1 MQRVLRYTILGAIGG
16 LLGWLVVEP
25 INSLTPPNDVPMPYG
40 HILALGGLIGL
51 FVGVAL
57 GVAEALSGVSPRDAV
72 KSVVVS
78 VPIGIIGGALG
89 LAVGNAFYMPMHN
102 IAFGGG
108 QPAAPSVFGF
118 MLELVGRS
126 LGWAFFGLFLGLS
139 QGLAVENAKK
149 LVNGAIGGLI
159 GGGLGGF
166 IFALLDFIN
175 GSRAFAVPVEFMRLI
190 GFTVTAGVI
199 GLFIGLIEELTKQAS
214 LVHLKGRNEGRE
226 FLIFKRET
234 YIGRDE
240 LLDVPIFGDPDVEP
254 RHCVIYADART
265 HRIQDLN
272 TAAGTLVNGQRIT
285 QPHILKDGDI
295 IQLGMTKLK
304 FRDKATRRLVSG
316 SDYQAS
322 SSRIPTSQHVCPF
335 CGGIKDASG
344 RCDCTVGG
352 NYSHTS
358 QPTVQTPMSPLYQ
371 TQQAQSDVQQTVPI
385 SLSQD
390 VAAAAGAPKLVGISG
405 PYAGQTY
412 ILADGI
418 TIGRESGC
426 GIALSTDNT
435 VSRSHARVAFES
447 GEWVI
452 YDSGSSNGTYVNG
465 VRVTRSTLSSGDLV
479 QIGGTKF
486 RFEF

>member
-1 MQRVLRYTILGAIGG
+1 MQRVLRYTIFGAIGG

-25 INSLTPPNDVPMPYG
+25 INYLTPHEDLTMGYG
-40 HILALGGLIGL
+40 QMLALGGLIGL

-78 VPIGIIGGALG
+78 VPIGIVGGALG
-89 LAVGNAFYMPMHN
+89 LAVGNRFYSPMHQL
-102 IAFGGG
+102 AFGGG
-108 QPAAPSVFGF
+108 QPSLFGF
-118 MLELVGRS
+118 VLELVGRS

-166 IFALLDFIN
+166 TFALLDFVN
-175 GSRAFAVPVEFMRLI
+175 GSGVFAIPVEFMRLI

-214 LVHLKGRNEGRE
+214 LIHLKGRNEGRE

-240 LLDVPIFGDPDVEP
+240 LLDVPVFGDPDVEP
-254 RHCVIYADART
+254 RHCVIYADARV
-265 HRIQDLN
+265 HRIKDLN
-272 TAAGTLVNGQRIT
+272 TVAGTMVNGQKIT
-285 QPHILKDGDI
+285 QPQILKDGDI
-295 IQLGMTKLK
+295 IQIGMTKLK
-304 FRDKATRRLVSG
+304 FRDKATRRIVSQG
-316 SDYQAS
+316 DYQDTAA
-322 SSRIPTSQHVCPF
+322 SRIPTSQHVCPF

-344 RCDCTVGG
+344 RCDCTVSGDYAPG
-352 NYSHTS
+352 A
-358 QPTVQTPMSPLYQ
+358 QPTVSAPSPSQYQ
-371 TQQAQSDVQQTVPI
+371 TQPVQTDLMQTMPV
-385 SLSQD
+385 SQPQNIGEAPG
-390 VAAAAGAPKLVGISG
+390 VPKLVGVSG
-405 PYAGQTY
+405 PYAGQKY
-412 ILADGI
+412 ILDNGI
-418 TIGRESGC
+418 TIGRTSAC

-435 VSRSHARVAFES
+435 VSRNHARVAFES

-465 VRVTRSTLSSGDLV
+465 TRVTRSVLSPGDLV

-486 RFEF
+486 RFEI